1 MAAAVTL
8 DAICVLYGI
17 DPRVG
22 GNGVTPE
29 AMGVSIPDNLPQA
42 FARVH

>member
-8 DAICVLYGI
+8 DTICVSCGV
-17 DPRVG
+17 DPHVG

-29 AMGVSIPDNLPQA
+29 AVGVPIPDNLPQA